1 MSNEEIQ
8 KARELAYGEFRTQA
22 KISRDLQNA
31 FFTNL
36 VAKGPIQMEPYMME
50 ALLMIFHKLA
60 RVCNGDHKYI
70 DSWRDISSYAEL
82 VVKELDKTPG
92 ATDIISVMSVNDN
105 GTWKP
110 LGGTDA

>member
-1 MSNEEIQ
+1 MSNEEVQ
-8 KARELAYGEFRTQA
+8 KIRGLVYGEFRNQA

-36 VAKGPIQMEPYMME
+36 AAKGPIQMEPYMME

-60 RVCNGDHKYI
+60 RICNGDPRYI
-70 DSWRDISSYAEL
+70 DSWRDVSSYAEL
-82 VVKELDKTPG
+82 VVKELEKTSG
-92 ATDIISVMSVNDN
+92 SMDNISIISVNDS

-110 LGGTDA
+110 LGEINA